1 MAVETP
7 VRSRSLPAN
16 WRHAL
21 RTCGPPAGDPDAVS
35 KWLVIAR
42 ACVLPMTLVA
52 ATVAGLL
59 AVRQDSFEPLYF
71 ALALLGVL
79 LAHSSN
85 NMINDYFDLRSGL
98 DTSSYPRALYA
109 PHPVLSGLTTKQQLL
124 AAIAAT
130 NGADA
135 AIMIVLAAVRG
146 WPVGAFAL
154 AGLFVSVFYVA
165 PPLRLKAHALG
176 EIGVFLVWGPLMVG
190 GTYYAAAGEIGWE
203 VLAASVPYGLLVMS
217 VLMGKHIDKAPW
229 DRVAGVRTLPVAIGE
244 GTARRATLGL
254 MGAFYLGV
262 FALVLAGIFPL
273 WTLAVVG
280 TLPLFVKAARTF
292 SHPKPESPPA
302 NYPVWPLWF
311 ASWAFVHSRRAG
323 GLLVLGLGMGALW
336 PVFL

>member
-1 MAVETP
+1 MAVQAP
-7 VRSRSLPAN
+7 VRSRTLPGN

-21 RTCGPPAGDPDAVS
+21 RTCGPPPDPDPVS

-52 ATVAGLL
+52 AAVAGLL
-59 AVRQDSFEPLYF
+59 AVRRDSFEPLYF
-71 ALALLGVL
+71 ALSLIGVV

-124 AAIAAT
+124 VAIAAT
-130 NGADA
+130 NAADA
-135 AIMIVLAAVRG
+135 AIMLGLVAARG
-146 WPVGAFAL
+146 WPVAAFAL

-165 PPLRLKAHALG
+165 PPLRLKARGLG
-176 EIGVFLVWGPLMVG
+176 EVGVFLVWGPLMVG
-190 GTYYAAAGEIGWE
+190 GTYYAAAGDVTWE
-203 VLAASVPYGLLVMS
+203 VVAASVPYGLLVMS

-229 DRVAGVRTLPVAIGE
+229 DREAGVRTLPVALGDRR
-244 GTARRATLGL
+244 ARRATLAL
-254 MGAFYLGV
+254 MSAFYLGV
-262 FALVLAGIFPL
+262 LALVGAGIFTM
-273 WTLAVVG
+273 WTLVVAG
-280 TLPLFVKAARTF
+280 ALPLFVRAGRTYAR
-292 SHPKPESPPA
+292 PKPETPPD

-323 GLLVLGLGMGALW
+323 GLLVLGLAAGALW
-336 PVFL
+336 PAYL